1 MTLPTLNCARLV
13 RDGGIDAMAALNE
26 ALSEAIAGLATQ
38 DQERLKRTF
47 GRVMGK
53 VVEEIINPAVQ
64 AFSELEPDEGTWVAV
79 AKARA
84 TARSNAA

>member
-1 MTLPTLNCARLV
+1 MGRQSSRSKVLIYRWV
-13 RDGGIDAMAALNE
+13 RRGLTNE

-64 AFSELEPDEGTWVAV
+64 AFPELEPDEGTWVAV